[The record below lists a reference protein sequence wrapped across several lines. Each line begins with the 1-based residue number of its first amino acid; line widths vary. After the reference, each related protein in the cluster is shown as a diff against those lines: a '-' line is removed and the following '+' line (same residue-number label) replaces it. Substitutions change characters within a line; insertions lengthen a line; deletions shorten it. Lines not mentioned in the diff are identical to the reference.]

1 MSEPPPLKYLLS
13 LLIVQ
18 ARMVSGAAIATAER
32 ISIENNEFINE
43 MKQEISL
50 IYDLMSFFF
59 FLLNFLLKFIRV
71 IWRYFAY
78 FDVH

>member
-1 MSEPPPLKYLLS
+1 
-13 LLIVQ
+13 
-18 ARMVSGAAIATAER
+18 MVPGTASATAER
-32 ISIENNEFINE
+32 ISIENHEFINE
-43 MKQEISL
+43 MKHGISR
-50 IYDLMSFFF
+50 IYDLMSF

>member
-1 MSEPPPLKYLLS
+1 
-13 LLIVQ
+13 
-18 ARMVSGAAIATAER
+18 MVSGTAIATAER

-43 MKQEISL
+43 IKHGISR
-50 IYDLMSFFF
+50 IYDLMSFF

>member
-1 MSEPPPLKYLLS
+1 
-13 LLIVQ
+13 
-18 ARMVSGAAIATAER
+18 MVSGTAIATAEI

-43 MKQEISL
+43 IKHGISR
-50 IYDLMSFFF
+50 IYDFMS